1 MRVTPPCNH
10 ERMRGV
16 ELDCLVRE
24 LHPAATAGAARAVRA
39 MRYSWWAETVE
50 EFSARLLG
58 RHVVRSS
65 HDISASG
72 HAAAEMPGGNSEIS
86 DECVLVF
93 IEENVVRLDVAV
105 HQSASVGVI
114 ESRRDLGRDAGG
126 SFRRKRAMPAN
137 AITQRAARQVWHH
150 QENVVLNHSEI
161 DDLADVRVHQLRRGF
176 RFPLEPLP
184 HLVLAR
190 EVRMKNLDYHR

>member
-1 MRVTPPCNH
+1 MLVADRVTVCS
-10 ERMRGV
+10 V
-16 ELDCLVRE
+16 EGWETKQGLVHHDAE
-24 LHPAATAGAARAVRA
+24 AVDVAT
-39 MRYSWWAETVE
+39 TVE
-50 EFSARLLG
+50 EFSARLLR

-72 HAAAEMPGGNSEIS
+72 HTAAEMSGSDSEIG

-105 HQSASVGVI
+105 HQSTSVGVI
-114 ESRRDLGRDAGG
+114 ESRSDLRSDAGG

-137 AITQRAARQVWHH
+137 AITQCAARQVRHH
-150 QENVVLNHSEI
+150 QENVILNHSEI

-176 RFPLEPLP
+176 RFALEPLP

-190 EVRMKNLDYHR
+190 EVRMK